1 MPFHRVL
8 IMVAV
13 EAERQ
18 MLLEIANSRLQIDV
32 QLAGVGPIAAA
43 TNTTSQLMKQHY
55 DLVISAGI
63 GGGFHT
69 KAQIGDLVIASSII
83 SGDLGAQ
90 SEDGFLSL
98 DKLGFGTNYISTP
111 ENLAT
116 RIYDAFSLSTSSTL
130 ETRVHIGDII
140 TLSTATGT
148 LATAQQLANRYP
160 NVYAEAMEG
169 FGVAFAANQVGIPVI
184 ELRTIS
190 NMVGPRQRDQWD
202 IPAALRTL
210 KQICSILPE
219 VLLQ

>member
-1 MPFHRVL
+1 MSFHRVL

-18 MLLEIANSRLQIDV
+18 MMMEFANSRVQIEV

-43 TNTTSQLMKQHY
+43 TNTAIQLTKQCY

-63 GGGFHT
+63 GGGF
-69 KAQIGDLVIASSII
+69 KAKTHIGDLVIANEII

-98 DKLGFGTNYISTP
+98 DKLGFGTNHIAAPKSLT
-111 ENLAT
+111 T
-116 RIYDAFSLSTSSTL
+116 RMYNTLSASSSLK
-130 ETRVHIGDII
+130 TRVHIGDII

-148 LATAQQLANRYP
+148 LTTAHELAHRYP
-160 NVYAEAMEG
+160 NAYAEAMEG
-169 FGVAFAANQVGIPVI
+169 YGVAFAANQAGIPVI
-184 ELRTIS
+184 ELRSIS
-190 NMVGPRQRDQWD
+190 NMVGPRQREEWD
-202 IPAALRTL
+202 IPTALRTL
-210 KQICSILPE
+210 KQVCSILPE

>member
-1 MPFHRVL
+1 
-8 IMVAV
+8 
-13 EAERQ
+13 
-18 MLLEIANSRLQIDV
+18 
-32 QLAGVGPIAAA
+32 
-43 TNTTSQLMKQHY
+43 MKQHY

-111 ENLAT
+111 ESLTT
-116 RIYDAFSLSTSSTL
+116 RMYNALSASSSL

-169 FGVAFAANQVGIPVI
+169 FGVAFAANQVGIPVM

-190 NMVGPRQRDQWD
+190 NMVGPRQRDEWD
-202 IPAALRTL
+202 IPTALRTL

>member
-13 EAERQ
+13 EAERE
-18 MLLEIANSRLQIDV
+18 MLLDVANPRVQIDV

-43 TNTTSQLMKQHY
+43 TNTAIQLTKQRY

-63 GGGFHT
+63 GGGFNS
-69 KAQIGDLVIASSII
+69 KAHIGDLVIANTII

-98 DKLGFGTNYISTP
+98 DKLGFGTNCISTP
-111 ENLAT
+111 EGLAT
-116 RIYDAFSLSTSSTL
+116 RIYNALSASSSL

-169 FGVAFAANQVGIPVI
+169 FGVAYAAHNAGIPVI
-184 ELRTIS
+184 ELRSIS
-190 NMVGPRQRDQWD
+190 NMVGPRQRDKWD
-202 IPAALRTL
+202 IPTALRTL

>member
-18 MLLEIANSRLQIDV
+18 MLLDVANPKVQIDV

-43 TNTTSQLMKQHY
+43 TNTAIQLTKQRY

-63 GGGFHT
+63 GGGFNSKTH
-69 KAQIGDLVIASSII
+69 IGDLVIANTII

-111 ENLAT
+111 ESLTT
-116 RIYDAFSLSTSSTL
+116 RMYNALSASSSLD
-130 ETRVHIGDII
+130 TRVHIGDII

-169 FGVAFAANQVGIPVI
+169 FGVAFAANQAGIPVI

-190 NMVGPRQRDQWD
+190 NMVGPRQRDKWD
-202 IPAALRTL
+202 IPTALRTL
-210 KQICSILPE
+210 KRICSILPE